1 MNRRTFLQNSLT
13 AATGT
18 ALATALPFEAGATAT
33 RQPIPPNETFRVG
46 LIGANGMGW
55 RNLTAFL
62 KMPNV
67 VCAAIADVDQSV
79 LDRRAAEAE
88 KLQGTR
94 PQLFKDYRKM
104 LELKEIDAVIVAS
117 PDHWHCLHFCDSLN
131 AGKHVY
137 CEKPLGRTIQEC
149 NVMRA
154 TALRYP
160 RQMVQI
166 NQWQRSGTHYAS
178 ALDYVRSGKLGK
190 VRLVKTW
197 SYVGWK
203 KPLEFKPDSPAPEGV
218 DYDMWLGPAPKR
230 PFNPNRFHFEFR
242 WFWDYAGGLMTDW
255 GVHEFDI
262 ALEGLGLKMPKS
274 VMASGGKFGYPGSDG
289 ETPDTLQAVY
299 EYDSCNVLWEH
310 ILGISGGPY
319 DRTEGIAFVGN
330 NATLAIDRQKW
341 SLLPEAEKGDDGL
354 QHFKTEKLPEQQ
366 RPNGVEYVELHVK
379 NFLDCIRDNTPE
391 KLNCG
396 IEVATN
402 VAINCCIG
410 NIAQR
415 LGRKVHWDA
424 EKGRFRNDP
433 EADRMMAADYHNGW
447 KLPPG

>member
-1 MNRRTFLQNSLT
+1 MNRRSFIQNSLT

-18 ALATALPFEAGATAT
+18 ALAAAVPVVASAATQAYVS
-33 RQPIPPNETFRVG
+33 PPEKFRVG

-55 RNLTAFL
+55 HDLTAFL
-62 KMPNV
+62 KIPGV
-67 VCAAIADVDQSV
+67 ECAAIADVDQSV
-79 LDRRAAEAE
+79 LDRRAVDAE
-88 KLQGTR
+88 KLQGFK
-94 PQLFKDYRKM
+94 PKLFKDYRRL
-104 LELKEIDAVIVAS
+104 LEMNEIDAVIIGS
-117 PDHWHCLHFCDSLN
+117 PDHWHCLHFCDSLA

-149 NVMRA
+149 KIMLAVAARN
-154 TALRYP
+154 P
-160 RQMVQI
+160 KKMVQI

-178 ALDYVRSGKLGK
+178 ALEHVKSGKLGK
-190 VRLVKTW
+190 VRLVKVW

-203 KPLEFKPDSPAPEGV
+203 KPIYPKPDAPAPEGV

-255 GVHEFDI
+255 GVHQFDI
-262 ALEGLGLKMPKS
+262 ALEGLGLKLPRS
-274 VMASGGKFGYPGSDG
+274 VMASGGKFGYPDSDG

-319 DRTEGIAFVGN
+319 ERTEGIAFVGN
-330 NATLAIDRQKW
+330 NATLVVDRQNW
-341 SLLPEAEKGDDGL
+341 SLLPESEKGTDGISRY
-354 QHFKTEKLPEQQ
+354 KAEKLPDQP
-366 RPNGVEYVELHVK
+366 RPNNVEYVDLHAQ
-379 NFLDCIRDNTPE
+379 NFLDCIRNNTPE

-396 IEVATN
+396 IETAAN

-410 NIAQR
+410 NIAQQ
-415 LGRKVHWDA
+415 LGRKVFWDA
-424 EKGRFRNDP
+424 QKGQFRNDP
-433 EADRMMAADYHNGW
+433 VANRMIGAEYHNGW
-447 KLPPG
+447 KLPG